1 MNPIEGLLYFL
12 DRMVRIATKYSS
24 FFGQGVMN
32 TLIIAFFAVLLGTI
46 LGTLLA
52 VMKMGKLKPTRW
64 FATAYIEFIRGTP
77 LMIQLMFIFYGL
89 PMAGITFPTVSFIP
103 NFDRFAAGIF
113 AMSINSAAYVAE
125 IVRSGIQAVDKGQ
138 TEAARSLGFKQS
150 QTLMMV
156 VLPQAIKNI
165 LPALGNEFVTV
176 IKESSIVSIIG
187 IADLMYQ
194 TSGVMSV
201 TYIQL
206 ENLAVAAII
215 YFIMTFFTSR
225 LIAFAE
231 RKMANGTR

>member
-89 PMAGITFPTVSFIP
+89 PMAGIGPSPPYRSFPTSTALP
-103 NFDRFAAGIF
+103 PA
-113 AMSINSAAYVAE
+113 
-125 IVRSGIQAVDKGQ
+125 
-138 TEAARSLGFKQS
+138 SL
-150 QTLMMV
+150 
-156 VLPQAIKNI
+156 P
-165 LPALGNEFVTV
+165 
-176 IKESSIVSIIG
+176 
-187 IADLMYQ
+187 
-194 TSGVMSV
+194 
-201 TYIQL
+201 
-206 ENLAVAAII
+206 
-215 YFIMTFFTSR
+215 
-225 LIAFAE
+225 
-231 RKMANGTR
+231 